1 MGQSK
6 IKLTGSKNITKVIF
20 KCKKRERTVI
30 PSLLRHHQ
38 KPKKFSFVTLP
49 DKKEKVISVS
59 QGSYKFVCS
68 DYHFPLQFR
77 QKTNRRALRAPIY
90 RRVEK
95 KN

>member
-20 KCKKRERTVI
+20 KCEKRERIVI

-49 DKKEKVISVS
+49 DQKEKVISVS

-68 DYHFPLQFR
+68 DYHFPLQFK
-77 QKTNRRALRAPIY
+77 QKTNRRALHAPIY
-90 RRVEK
+90 RPVEK
-95 KN
+95 K